1 MAVMVQY
8 SIYTM
13 VWTTLVGIGAFLV
26 GRHELNQLQKETEAS
41 KRAIAR
47 AMARLRGTPAE

>member
-1 MAVMVQY
+1 MAVMLEY

-13 VWTTLVGIGAFLV
+13 VWVTLVGIGAFLV

-41 KRAIAR
+41 KQEIAR